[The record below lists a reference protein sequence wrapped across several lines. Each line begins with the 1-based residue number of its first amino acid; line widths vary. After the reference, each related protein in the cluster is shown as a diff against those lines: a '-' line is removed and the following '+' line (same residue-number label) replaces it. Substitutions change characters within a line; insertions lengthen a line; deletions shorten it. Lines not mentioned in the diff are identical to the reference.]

1 MDLEDIR
8 NTIAG
13 EIVFSPDVGKTLRKW
28 REIFDIKQKEL
39 SQHMSISPS
48 IISDYETGRRQN
60 PGVKFVKRYIEAL
73 LEMDAQRGAPVL
85 KRIMEIDKS
94 DYYEKHNFS
103 MGITIKEFVDL
114 IDGTVVTGEDQL
126 DQKIYG
132 YTILDSLKVILEMPL
147 EEFPLLYGG
156 IVERALIFLGV
167 STGRSPLVVIRI
179 APIKPKVV
187 VLTNLK
193 KVDSLAI
200 KIAER
205 EKIPIVTTDLPIS
218 ELKKRLNI

>member
-1 MDLEDIR
+1 M
-8 NTIAG
+8 
-13 EIVFSPDVGKTLRKW
+13 VFSPDVGKTMRKW
-28 REIFDIKQKEL
+28 REIFEVKQKEL
-39 SQHMSISPS
+39 SEYMGISPS

-60 PGVKFVKRYIEAL
+60 PGIKFVRRYIEAL
-73 LEMDAQRGAPVL
+73 LDIDAQRGGPVL
-85 KRIMEIDKS
+85 KRIMDIDKTE
-94 DYYEKHNFS
+94 YYEKYNFS

-114 IDGTVVTGEDQL
+114 IEGEVVVGTEEQL
-126 DQKIYG
+126 NQKIYG

-156 IVERALIFLGV
+156 IVERALVFLGV

-187 VLTNLK
+187 VLMNLK

-205 EKIPIVTTDLPIS
+205 EKIPIVTTDISVS